1 MRSKIVA
8 LFIAASAITGCTQGS
23 LEQASAIDSSQ
34 NNAVQNNSGLSAQA
48 AILTTPQSWDYR
60 IAQVI
65 TTSSQQVIN
74 QDVWNASA
82 ASVASLRNAGKGVMC
97 YFSAGTWEYD
107 NFSRGVIN
115 NALTDRNGNGLIDGS
130 GNTAEAQVVSTA
142 MQAKKSSYVF
152 NGVTIPFSA
161 DQKAFFNLAGNK
173 LPGWEEYVYR
183 IAGFSASSASAE
195 HKLLRAIMVAHMDRA
210 KALACDVLEPDNV
223 DSYANVT
230 GISASDQYKYNV
242 WLADTAHAK
251 GLKIYLKNDLDQIAN
266 GGVGVPA
273 GSSAGLVYK
282 FDGMINEECLQFNE
296 CETLKP
302 FKDLN
307 KPIFVRQ
314 YSITAS
320 AATYKAGK
328 YNGTTTTRNQLAN
341 QLHLNVSVSK
351 YGNGG
356 SPDANANAPTF
367 TFGTW

>member
-1 MRSKIVA
+1 MRSSIVA
-8 LFIAASAITGCTQGS
+8 LFIAASTITGCSQGS
-23 LEQASAIDSSQ
+23 LEQASAINSSQ
-34 NNAVQNNSGLSAQA
+34 TERVLGTQA

-65 TTSSQQVIN
+65 TTSSQQVVN
-74 QDVWNASA
+74 QDAWNASA
-82 ASVASLRNAGKGVMC
+82 SSVASLRNAGKGVMC

-130 GNTAEAQVVSTA
+130 GNTAEAQAVSTA
-142 MQAKKSSYVF
+142 MQAKKTSYVF
-152 NGVTIPFSA
+152 GGATISFSA
-161 DQKAFFNLAGNK
+161 DQKAFYNLAGNK

-183 IAGFSASSASAE
+183 LAGFSASSASAE

-210 KALACDVLEPDNV
+210 KALGCDVLEPDNI

-266 GGVGVPA
+266 GGAGVPA
-273 GSSAGLVYK
+273 GSSTGLVYK
-282 FDGMINEECLQFNE
+282 FDGMINEECFTFNE
-296 CETLKP
+296 CETLAP
-302 FKDLN
+302 FKNLN
-307 KPIFVRQ
+307 KPIFVRE
-314 YSITAS
+314 YSIKAN

-328 YNGTTTTRNQLAN
+328 YNGTSSTRNQIAN